1 MKLKTIRKFF
11 TTKNGQGIIIVALAA
26 LLFAVGAGSFNYLT
40 QADDFVKWTSPD
52 ENANYVFAKLY
63 ADSGRLSL
71 FEEYNLRVGDIMHP
85 RSMRSSAG
93 EIKPV
98 SFWGI
103 ILIYG
108 KIGSLLGTEIIP
120 YLTPIVAGIGLIFF
134 YLLIKKI
141 FGRINAL
148 LSVFLLASFPPFIYY
163 SAHSMFHN
171 VLFTVLTVIGLY
183 FTVTAV
189 CCPADPGQADKS
201 GLAAAVKRLKY
212 DYRSWVLAAL
222 GGTFIG
228 LAAITRT
235 SEILWLAPLL
245 TLMWIMNIKRTGVTK
260 LAIFLSFIFFASLPA
275 LYYNQVFNGGWLY
288 GGYAEMNR
296 SLDTIAR
303 AGTDIVMG
311 GEFLW
316 RDLAGRIFD
325 NIFHFGFHPRQSLMM
340 FYRYFI
346 NMFPWI
352 FWPGMLGLFLF
363 LFKYLKREARMK
375 RKHKT
380 YLSVYFVIVLI
391 LIFYYGSWKFH
402 DNPDPNQFTI
412 GNSYTRYWL
421 PVYLGFLPFV
431 SLAIMK
437 FARAIGNL
445 AGGRTYRGFYRGALR
460 AAAVF
465 VIVVLSLRFVLWGS
479 DEGLFYQ
486 SRRQETARGEFG
498 RIIELTEDNAVII
511 TRYHDKL
518 LFPERKVIV
527 GLFDSA
533 EMVSRY
539 SRLARFLPLYYYN
552 FVLPEKDIEYLNT
565 RRLGEAGLS
574 IEKIENITEDFA
586 LYRLNPK

>member
-1 MKLKTIRKFF
+1 MKLKVIRKFSM
-11 TTKNGQGIIIVALAA
+11 TKNRRGIIIVALAA
-26 LLFAVGAGSFNYLT
+26 ILFAVGVGSFNYRT
-40 QADDFVKWTSPD
+40 QTDGFIKWTSPD

-71 FEEYNLRVGDIMHP
+71 YEEYNLRVGDIMHP
-85 RSMRSSAG
+85 RSMRSSEG

-108 KIGSLLGTEIIP
+108 KIGSLLGTGIIP
-120 YLTPIVAGIGLIFF
+120 YLTPIIAGIGLIFF

-171 VLFTVLTVIGLY
+171 VLFTVLSVIGLY

-189 CCPADPGQADKS
+189 SYPDNPGQAEKR
-201 GLAAAVKRLKY
+201 GLATSVKRLKY
-212 DYRSWVLAAL
+212 DWRSWVLAAL
-222 GGTFIG
+222 GGVFIG

-245 TLMWIMNIKRTGVTK
+245 SLMWIMNIKRTGIIK
-260 LAIFLSFIFFASLPA
+260 LAIFLSFLFLASLPG

-303 AGTDIVMG
+303 AGTDIVRG

-316 RDLAGRIFD
+316 GDLAGKIFD

-352 FWPGMLGLFLF
+352 FWPGILGLFLF
-363 LFKYLKREARMK
+363 LGKYLRRKAKMK
-375 RKHKT
+375 YKHKV
-380 YLSVYFVIVLI
+380 YLSAYFIIMLI
-391 LIFYYGSWKFH
+391 LVFYYGSWKFH

-421 PVYLGFLPFV
+421 PVYLGFLPFA

-437 FARAIGNL
+437 FARAIGNF
-445 AGGRTYRGFYRGALR
+445 AGGRTYRGFYRGVPR

-465 VIVVLSLRFVLWGS
+465 TIVVLSLRFVLWGS
-479 DEGLFYQ
+479 GEGLFYQ
-486 SRRQETARGEFG
+486 SRRQEAARVEFG

-511 TRYHDKL
+511 TSYHDKL

-527 GLFDSA
+527 GLFDST
-533 EMVSRY
+533 EMVLLY

-552 FVLPEKDIEYLNT
+552 FILPEKDMEYLNT
-565 RRLGEAGLS
+565 RRLGEAGLG

-586 LYRLNPK
+586 LYRLNPE